1 MFSIYTHSG
10 TLWSISLGHLKEGV
24 GEGSRKGR
32 GEASTFRTYNYNST
46 NVGEGSREGR
56 GESMEVVVGVL
67 TTCLIIRK
75 RQWHS
80 IYLSLSKISFYNL
93 KLNLSVLQTTISIAF
108 YEPSHYK
115 FIYKRRYFTFWFDHP
130 ESTSLI

>member
-1 MFSIYTHSG
+1 MGLFDPS
-10 TLWSISLGHLKEGV
+10 LWDIL
-24 GEGSRKGR
+24 RKVLERARGR
-32 GEASTFRTYNYNST
+32 GGVKLPPLEPTIIIVQMLERAR
-46 NVGEGSREGR
+46 GR
-56 GESMEVVVGVL
+56 GGGESMEVVVGVL

-115 FIYKRRYFTFWFDHP
+115 FIYKRRYFTF
-130 ESTSLI
+130 